1 MTSNLQNLLTTEQ
14 IRTIVRVV
22 VITGVLLLS
31 AGIAYLQP
39 STMILAAVLGL
50 PLAIVGGVGLIRW
63 PQIGLILLV
72 LGAVAVPFQ
81 VPPLGI
87 VAAILIVLLGW
98 WIVDMV
104 AIRREILLVT
114 SPTIPPLL
122 LFSAVVVLSFIVG
135 QLPWFSVTQ
144 VPFDAQIAG
153 VSIFLLSFAAF
164 ILVAHQ
170 IRELK
175 WLKWMTYLFF
185 ICVAPAVILSTNI
198 LPRSQYYLWS
208 LYNYNMMGSSLLW
221 VWLVVMMFS
230 QAVFNRKLALPWR
243 VALFVLTLLRLYVGL
258 WQTRVWTSGWAP
270 VLVALA
276 VTIWVARPRFAVPM
290 SMVGGATLIVMF
302 QQIFNAVVIGDN
314 EYSTITRLEAW
325 KIVAEIASVNP
336 ILGLG
341 PGNYRNYTVLYPIL
355 GWYVRFNSHNNYV
368 DIFAQTGILGLVC
381 YFWFFFMVARLG
393 LRLRTQV
400 PHGGFTQAFIF
411 GALGGLAGSLFA
423 GVLGDWVLPF
433 VYNVGVYGMRGSI
446 FAWLFLGG
454 LVAIEQMLARNVP
467 LD

>member
-1 MTSNLQNLLTTEQ
+1 
-14 IRTIVRVV
+14 
-22 VITGVLLLS
+22 
-31 AGIAYLQP
+31 
-39 STMILAAVLGL
+39 
-50 PLAIVGGVGLIRW
+50 
-63 PQIGLILLV
+63 
-72 LGAVAVPFQ
+72 
-81 VPPLGI
+81 
-87 VAAILIVLLGW
+87 
-98 WIVDMV
+98 
-104 AIRREILLVT
+104 
-114 SPTIPPLL
+114 
-122 LFSAVVVLSFIVG
+122 
-135 QLPWFSVTQ
+135 
-144 VPFDAQIAG
+144 
-153 VSIFLLSFAAF
+153 
-164 ILVAHQ
+164 
-170 IRELK
+170 
-175 WLKWMTYLFF
+175 
-185 ICVAPAVILSTNI
+185 
-198 LPRSQYYLWS
+198 
-208 LYNYNMMGSSLLW
+208 
-221 VWLVVMMFS
+221 
-230 QAVFNRKLALPWR
+230 
-243 VALFVLTLLRLYVGL
+243 
-258 WQTRVWTSGWAP
+258 
-270 VLVALA
+270 VALA

>member
-153 VSIFLLSFAAF
+153 V
-164 ILVAHQ
+164 
-170 IRELK
+170 
-175 WLKWMTYLFF
+175 
-185 ICVAPAVILSTNI
+185 
-198 LPRSQYYLWS
+198 
-208 LYNYNMMGSSLLW
+208 
-221 VWLVVMMFS
+221 
-230 QAVFNRKLALPWR
+230 
-243 VALFVLTLLRLYVGL
+243 
-258 WQTRVWTSGWAP
+258 
-270 VLVALA
+270 
-276 VTIWVARPRFAVPM
+276 
-290 SMVGGATLIVMF
+290 
-302 QQIFNAVVIGDN
+302 
-314 EYSTITRLEAW
+314 
-325 KIVAEIASVNP
+325 
-336 ILGLG
+336 
-341 PGNYRNYTVLYPIL
+341 
-355 GWYVRFNSHNNYV
+355 
-368 DIFAQTGILGLVC
+368 
-381 YFWFFFMVARLG
+381 
-393 LRLRTQV
+393 
-400 PHGGFTQAFIF
+400 
-411 GALGGLAGSLFA
+411 
-423 GVLGDWVLPF
+423 
-433 VYNVGVYGMRGSI
+433 
-446 FAWLFLGG
+446 
-454 LVAIEQMLARNVP
+454 
-467 LD
+467 